1 MKICRIKVLLVGA
14 IATGVLA
21 GCGDRSPEPTPP
33 PVVVVDATP
42 EQAVVVEPT
51 SDQAVTTDAAP
62 VPAGAAYAL
71 EDQIIN
77 IYETTRGSVV
87 NITNRGYAMNNR
99 MQAVPQQ
106 GSGSGFIFD
115 DQGHIVTNFHVI
127 ENAEELEVTLAD
139 GTNLPAELVGADP
152 STDLAVIRIANEA
165 LPPLIPLEQPGAF
178 RVGEFVIA
186 IGNPFGLE
194 GTMTVGVISS
204 LGRIIESPNGRF
216 IGEAIQTDAA
226 INPGNSG
233 GPLLNLEGRVI
244 GVNSQIVSTSGASS
258 GIGFAVP
265 VGTVQ
270 RVVSQIIEQGYYAH
284 PWLGVQTADL
294 TPEATDLLAEA
305 GMELAVDRGV
315 LVIAVVE
322 GSPAAEAGI
331 QGGNRTMRVGNVQ
344 VPIGGD
350 IITAVNGVE
359 ATNLQELTVYL
370 EDNTQVGDTVTLTVV
385 RNGELMQVDVE
396 LEERPALP

>member
-1 MKICRIKVLLVGA
+1 
-14 IATGVLA
+14 
-21 GCGDRSPEPTPP
+21 
-33 PVVVVDATP
+33 
-42 EQAVVVEPT
+42 
-51 SDQAVTTDAAP
+51 
-62 VPAGAAYAL
+62 
-71 EDQIIN
+71 
-77 IYETTRGSVV
+77 
-87 NITNRGYAMNNR
+87 MNNR

-115 DQGHIVTNFHVI
+115 DQGHIITNFHVI
-127 ENAEELEVTLAD
+127 ENAEELEVTLSD
-139 GTNLPAELVGADP
+139 GTNVPAELVGADP
-152 STDLAVIRIANEA
+152 STDLAVIRIELEN
-165 LPPLIPLEQPGAF
+165 LPPLIPLEQPGAW

-233 GPLLNLEGRVI
+233 GPLINLDGRVI

-270 RVVSQIIEQGYYAH
+270 RVVTQLIDQGYYAH

-294 TPEATDLLAEA
+294 TPEAAELLAEA
-305 GMELAVDRGV
+305 GMEMTVERGV
-315 LVIAVVE
+315 LVISVVE
-322 GSPAAEAGI
+322 DSPAAEAGI
-331 QGGNRTMRVGNVQ
+331 QGGTQAIRVGNVQ

-350 IITAVNGVE
+350 VITAINGVE

-370 EDNTQVGDTVTLTVV
+370 EDNTQVGDTVTLTIMREGESMEVEVV
-385 RNGELMQVDVE
+385 LG
-396 LEERPALP
+396 ERPVQE

>member
-1 MKICRIKVLLVGA
+1 MKICRIKILLAGA
-14 IATGVLA
+14 IATSVLA

-33 PVVVVDATP
+33 PVVVVTATP
-42 EQAVVVEPT
+42 EQAVVVAPT
-51 SDQAVTTDAAP
+51 SDQAVTTDAG
-62 VPAGAAYAL
+62 AGAAHAL

-77 IYETTRGSVV
+77 IYEATSDSVV
-87 NITNRGYAMNNR
+87 NITSRGYSLNNR
-99 MQAVPQQ
+99 MQPIPQE
-106 GSGSGFIFD
+106 GSGSGFVFS

-127 ENAEELEVTLAD
+127 ENAEELEVTFAD
-139 GTNLPAELVGADP
+139 GTNVPAELVGSDP
-152 STDLAVIRIANEA
+152 STDLAVLRVDRED
-165 LPPLIPLEQPGAF
+165 LPPLIPLEQPGQF
-178 RVGEFVIA
+178 RVGEFVVA

-204 LGRIIESPNGRF
+204 LGRVIESPNGRF

-270 RVVSQIIEQGYYAH
+270 RVANQLIEQGYYAH
-284 PWLGVQTADL
+284 PWLGVQTFDIA
-294 TPEATDLLAEA
+294 PEAAQLFNEA
-305 GMELAVDRGV
+305 GMELIVDRGL
-315 LVIAVVE
+315 LVIDVVN
-322 GSPAAEAGI
+322 GSPADRAGI
-331 QGGNRTMRVGNVQ
+331 QGADRAVRVGNVQ

-350 IITAVNGVE
+350 IITAVNGVAVE
-359 ATNLQELTVYL
+359 SLQDLTVYL
-370 EDNTQVGDTVTLTVV
+370 DNNTQVGDTVTLTLV
-385 RNGELMQVDVE
+385 RGGELMQIDVE
-396 LEERPALP
+396 LGERPVQP